1 MLLLL
6 LVHVRSSCEPDDDSA
21 VCDRFNCRL
30 SLPSSSIFRASGDA
44 SLRLPKVGTA
54 AGVVAAGAAI
64 PPFFTLMTVA
74 FLESKIGIR
83 EAVLMARPLKLE
95 DGRGLEKLA
104 GDGL

>member
-1 MLLLL
+1 M
-6 LVHVRSSCEPDDDSA
+6 VRVRSRCESGVDSA
-21 VCDRFNCRL
+21 VWERFNCRL
-30 SLPSSSIFRASGDA
+30 SLPFSSIFSASGDA

-54 AGVVAAGAAI
+54 AGDGVVVPAI
-64 PPFFTLMTVA
+64 PLFFTLMTVA